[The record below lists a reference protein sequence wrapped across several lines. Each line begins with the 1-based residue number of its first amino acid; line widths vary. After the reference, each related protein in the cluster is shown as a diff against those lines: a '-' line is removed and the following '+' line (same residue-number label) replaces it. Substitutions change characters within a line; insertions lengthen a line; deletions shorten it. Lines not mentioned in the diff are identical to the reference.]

1 MRVDSKNIERN
12 NFFNWLSSISEF
24 STEIVSDWYT
34 FSFLGQ
40 HQAIT
45 YLDLKHAVAA
55 PPRLVFLYWSTHS
68 LSHTHSKESLLSA
81 SLCISAH
88 IESNVSEK
96 TISSLTS
103 ISVSYGT
110 RQLWAAKI
118 LSQALIH
125 NNNELVAYDDDDYVP
140 STTKTLWHETSTGN
154 CHWRECAI
162 TL

>member
-1 MRVDSKNIERN
+1 MIRLGIWHVKVRENLFISSFTLPGVGRVSG
-12 NFFNWLSSISEF
+12 
-24 STEIVSDWYT
+24 T
-34 FSFLGQ
+34 FHPKSRMITCPFPSL
-40 HQAIT
+40 AIT
-45 YLDLKHAVAA
+45 YLDLKPAVAA

-140 STTKTLWHETSTGN
+140 STTKTL
-154 CHWRECAI
+154 
-162 TL
+162 